1 MIPASVRIFV
11 CTEPQ
16 DMRRGFDALALTVRQ
31 VIGEDPR
38 GGAVFVF
45 ASRRSDRV
53 KVLWWDRNGYCLM
66 YKRLHRAL
74 FRVPAADEPAQRS
87 VVVDPKGFAELL
99 RGVERAPRR
108 EGRNRS

>member
-38 GGAVFVF
+38 ATTCTGVPVMSSVF
-45 ASRRSDRV
+45 A
-53 KVLWWDRNGYCLM
+53 
-66 YKRLHRAL
+66 
-74 FRVPAADEPAQRS
+74 
-87 VVVDPKGFAELL
+87 
-99 RGVERAPRR
+99 
-108 EGRNRS
+108 

>member
-99 RGVERAPRR
+99 RGVERTSRR